1 MSTELVKKAD
11 GGLVKYVPLGS
22 EDAIQLSVA
31 IIRNYIVTPTKS
43 GAMPSNQD
51 CMRLLALCR
60 AQRLDPF
67 QRDCYLTGYDG
78 RNGPEFSIIVAHSV
92 FLKRAAASKDYNG
105 MQSGV
110 VYVDADGERHVV
122 EGEILPEGSKLL
134 GGWARVHVKGREF
147 PSFTTLELRAFRKD
161 NKFWN
166 ENPCGMIRKCS
177 EKDAL
182 GQAFPNIL
190 GLCAE
195 IANGVDM
202 DLPQVSVT
210 VSPPARDQEQIE
222 DPPKHDDVRMD
233 YPPQAQSE
241 SAAAPETLVSWCQA
255 NGIKWDQFRAWAVDM
270 GHVADHITSW
280 DGVSVET
287 SKRLLRAKTGM
298 LAGIQKFNTK

>member
-1 MSTELVKKAD
+1 MSTEIVKKSD

-43 GAMPSNQD
+43 GAMPSNSD

-78 RNGPEFSIIVAHSV
+78 KNGPEFSIIISHSV
-92 FLKRAAASKDYNG
+92 FLKRAAASRDYNG
-105 MQSGV
+105 MQSGI

-166 ENPCGMIRKCS
+166 DNLCGMIRKCA

-195 IANGVDM
+195 VSNGVEL
-202 DLPQVSVT
+202 DLPQVSVS
-210 VSPPARDQEQIE
+210 VSPTPSSEPVRIGDA
-222 DPPKHDDVRMD
+222 PVDDVPMETQ
-233 YPPQAQSE
+233 PQPQPNKQAE
-241 SAAAPETLVSWCQA
+241 ETLVGWAHS
-255 NGIKWDQFRAWAVDM
+255 NGIKWDEFRAWAVDM
-270 GHVADHITSW
+270 GHVAEHITSW
-280 DGVSVET
+280 DGVSAET
-287 SKRLLRAKTGM
+287 SRRLLRAKVGM
-298 LAGIQKFNTK
+298 LQGIKAFSQGK